1 MEVDSGA
8 PQKPS
13 TRAPLACAGGCKVEL
28 PASKLLILLNDE
40 DESCHSQSI
49 FFCFFQNERP
59 TNSVG
64 TKDSVQ
70 GTNGNEGYQGSKWS
84 CEELTQQKAWPPMTV
99 NVPRVAILPPR
110 RFEAMSL
117 GRCAISSRR

>member
-1 MEVDSGA
+1 M
-8 PQKPS
+8 PFP
-13 TRAPLACAGGCKVEL
+13 
-28 PASKLLILLNDE
+28 IN
-40 DESCHSQSI
+40 

-84 CEELTQQKAWPPMTV
+84 CEELTQQKAWQPHDCKRPSSSDAA
-99 NVPRVAILPPR
+99 NASSIAIVVFL
-110 RFEAMSL
+110 FKMS
-117 GRCAISSRR
+117 AQPIA

>member
-1 MEVDSGA
+1 MEVESVA
-8 PQKPS
+8 PQKP
-13 TRAPLACAGGCKVEL
+13 TRAPMACAGGCKVEL
-28 PASKLLILLNDE
+28 PASKLLILLNDG
-40 DESCHSQSI
+40 DESCLPNH

-84 CEELTQQKAWPPMTV
+84 C
-99 NVPRVAILPPR
+99 
-110 RFEAMSL
+110 
-117 GRCAISSRR
+117 

>member
-1 MEVDSGA
+1 M
-8 PQKPS
+8 PFP
-13 TRAPLACAGGCKVEL
+13 
-28 PASKLLILLNDE
+28 I
-40 DESCHSQSI
+40 I

-84 CEELTQQKAWPPMTV
+84 C
-99 NVPRVAILPPR
+99 
-110 RFEAMSL
+110 
-117 GRCAISSRR
+117 

>member
-1 MEVDSGA
+1 MEVESVA
-8 PQKPS
+8 PQKP

-49 FFCFFQNERP
+49 FFVFQNERP
-59 TNSVG
+59 TNRVG

-70 GTNGNEGYQGSKWS
+70 GTNGNEGYQGFKWS
-84 CEELTQQKAWPPMTV
+84 C
-99 NVPRVAILPPR
+99 
-110 RFEAMSL
+110 
-117 GRCAISSRR
+117 